1 MISRQATINI
11 GTIGHVAHGKST
23 VVKAISGVHTVRF
36 KNELERNI
44 TIKLGKHSPFLLR
57 SIIKMPSF
65 KIQSYWFGHVA
76 NPKLDSTQYK
86 TENQFYE
93 WKKKTIENDCL
104 SAEFALRRWL
114 CVSDVAVNDWLR
126 INKEYSDTRK
136 YAPNINNW
144 IIIIVTHISLHKNDI
159 FPFTNDV
166 SLFNYVFFCH
176 LIFFLTA
183 FLHTTILPKRPLR
196 KSPFYTIL
204 ECHLVFAPKH
214 KL

>member
-1 MISRQATINI
+1 MWQILAKQISSEWIFYTQIIWPFFCFQDISKLTPLSPEVISRQATINI

-93 WKKKTIENDCL
+93 WKKKHDWEWLFECWICTSKVVVCEWCRCQWLIENKQ
-104 SAEFALRRWL
+104 
-114 CVSDVAVNDWLR
+114 R
-126 INKEYSDTRK
+126 IFRYTKICTEYEQLDN
-136 YAPNINNW
+136 YYCH
-144 IIIIVTHISLHKNDI
+144 THFITSKWYFPIHKWC
-159 FPFTNDV
+159 FV
-166 SLFNYVFFCH
+166 V
-176 LIFFLTA
+176 
-183 FLHTTILPKRPLR
+183 
-196 KSPFYTIL
+196 
-204 ECHLVFAPKH
+204 
-214 KL
+214 